1 MTILIS
7 RFLLQLQEA
16 SQATIRV
23 LTDDPLRISANF
35 YDETP
40 SFIRSL
46 RSDVD
51 AALPRMADCDEDE
64 SVPDLHAGADGEL
77 EREMGQV

>member
-51 AALPRMADCDEDE
+51 SALPRTADRDEPE
-64 SVPDLHAGADGEL
+64 SEPDTHSGTDGEL
-77 EREMGQV
+77 ECRGEV